1 MLITRGLGSIL
12 EITTHIST
20 SIVHTNLLLELW
32 SELVDPPCFRD
43 DAISSPEGAASSDAV
58 ASRDGAWASVIGESG
73 WDLLSDISAFC
84 VKEDDDDD
92 GRSSAPPVSIASPL
106 TLQPVWVVW
115 EDGGLLG
122 VTEKG
127 LRGMLAA
134 GGGGISLALEGAS
147 DVVLSFD
154 DESFLRRYFR
164 LCWRI
169 GASVEGRFWGSSR
182 SLICNGFWSLSFV
195 RSESVES

>member
-1 MLITRGLGSIL
+1 M
-12 EITTHIST
+12 
-20 SIVHTNLLLELW
+20 
-32 SELVDPPCFRD
+32 
-43 DAISSPEGAASSDAV
+43 
-58 ASRDGAWASVIGESG
+58 IGERG

-84 VKEDDDDD
+84 VKYNDDDD

-127 LRGMLAA
+127 LRGMLA
-134 GGGGISLALEGAS
+134 GWGGGISLALEGAS

-164 LCWRI
+164 LCWGI
-169 GASVEGRFWGSSR
+169 ETSVEGRFWGSSR
-182 SLICNGFWSLSFV
+182 SLICNGFWSLSFA
-195 RSESVES
+195 RSEIVES